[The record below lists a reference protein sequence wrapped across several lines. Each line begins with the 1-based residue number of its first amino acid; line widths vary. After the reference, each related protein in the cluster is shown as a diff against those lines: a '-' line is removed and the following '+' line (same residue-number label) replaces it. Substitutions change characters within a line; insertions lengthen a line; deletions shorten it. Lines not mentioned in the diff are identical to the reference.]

1 MKFYLFGVLFCF
13 LLACSESET
22 NATSPPDSIDS
33 SSSSEQSVSSS
44 FSEQPVSSSSSEQP
58 VSSSS
63 GNIWSN
69 RYDCN
74 EFDCVTTV
82 ALNPSI
88 EYGEFLDTRDNQ
100 VYRTVQ
106 IGSQIWMAQN
116 LNYASEE
123 SLCYADSISRCLI
136 TGRLYRWEEAQKV
149 CPEGWHLP
157 DSTEYQALSDYVL
170 ANKPADVAIVMVSLI
185 SHYNK
190 KGERGSDDFGFS
202 VILGAGYWY
211 TPWKCFDSGS
221 LRAGESF
228 YWSAT
233 ERGVEKA
240 IAKCFQPDPLDYH
253 FDRITGYPRLK
264 TDAYSVRCIKD

>member
-1 MKFYLFGVLFCF
+1 MKFYLLGVLFCF

-22 NATSPPDSIDS
+22 NAASPPYSIDLS
-33 SSSSEQSVSSS
+33 SSSGQAE
-44 FSEQPVSSSSSEQP
+44 PSSSSGQAEPSSSSGQA
-58 VSSSS
+58 VLSSS

-116 LNYASEE
+116 LNYASDG
-123 SLCYADSISRCLI
+123 SRCYSDSISRCLI
-136 TGRLYRWEEAQKV
+136 VGRLYTWEEAKKV

-157 DSTEYQALSDYVL
+157 DSAEFQVLNDYALD
-170 ANKPADVAIVMVSLI
+170 NKPADVTTIRASLT
-185 SHYNK
+185 SQYNK
-190 KGERGSDDFGFS
+190 RGSRGSDDFGFS
-202 VILGAGYWY
+202 VILGAGYWF
-211 TPWKCFDSGS
+211 TSWKCYDDGS
-221 LRAGESF
+221 LREGETF

-233 ERGVEKA
+233 ERSVEKGHVRYLMVTA
-240 IAKCFQPDPLDYH
+240 VDYYSKMLA
-253 FDRITGYPRLK
+253 GGRLK